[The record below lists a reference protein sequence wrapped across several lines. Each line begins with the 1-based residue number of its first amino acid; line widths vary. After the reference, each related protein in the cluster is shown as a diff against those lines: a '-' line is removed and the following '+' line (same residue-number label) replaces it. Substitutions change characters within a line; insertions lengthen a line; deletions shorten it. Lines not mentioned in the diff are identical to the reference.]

1 MYSLYNF
8 YNKYK
13 EVILLWKKLLISF
26 LTLFVT
32 LNISTATNA
41 NTNDKEKYSKL
52 TTKTSE
58 SISEIYISDEDKLNT
73 INNTTS
79 TYSLSEDSFYEKYP
93 DIYESKIS
101 ASN

>member
-52 TTKTSE
+52 
-58 SISEIYISDEDKLNT
+58 
-73 INNTTS
+73 S
-79 TYSLSEDSFYEKYP
+79 T
-93 DIYESKIS
+93 
-101 ASN
+101 